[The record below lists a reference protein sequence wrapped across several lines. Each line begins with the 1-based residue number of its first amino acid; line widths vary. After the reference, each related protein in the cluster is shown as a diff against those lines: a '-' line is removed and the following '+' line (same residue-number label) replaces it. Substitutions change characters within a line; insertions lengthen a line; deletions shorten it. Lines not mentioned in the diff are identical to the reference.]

1 MVQTLDNPVEALIAR
16 LNSGQARWIV
26 GMAGL
31 PGSGKSTLAARLEA
45 EVNARSGPNTMA
57 ALSMDGFHLTKAEL
71 SAMPDPVEVFA
82 RRGAPWTFRPEALI
96 ERLRAVRRGA
106 GREEVGWPSFIH
118 EVGDP
123 LENAVKVSAATRL
136 VLVEGIYLLH
146 RADGWEGVGA
156 LFDERWY
163 LDTSLD
169 IAVERLAGRHMVA
182 YGMTREEAAT
192 RIASNDRLNAEIV
205 SASKYL
211 ADWRLSSP
219 A

>member
-1 MVQTLDNPVEALIAR
+1 
-16 LNSGQARWIV
+16 
-26 GMAGL
+26 MAGL

-57 ALSMDGFHLTKAEL
+57 ALSMDGFHLSKAEL
-71 SAMPDPVEVFA
+71 SAMPDPVEAFA
-82 RRGAPWTFRPEALI
+82 RRGAPWTFRPDALI
-96 ERLRAVRRGA
+96 GRLQAVREGA
-106 GREEVGWPSFIH
+106 GRADVGWPSFIH

-123 LENAVKVSAATRL
+123 LENAVTVCAATRL

-163 LDTSLD
+163 LDTPLD
-169 IAVERLAGRHMVA
+169 IAIERLTGRHMA
-182 YGMTREEAAT
+182 AWGMTREEAAA

-205 SASKYL
+205 PTSRDL
-211 ADWRLSSP
+211 ADWRVVW
-219 A
+219 